1 MVNSEPTSV
10 TERIERF
17 FERVHRERMAGLPI
31 LNPRLAVKL
40 VGPRDWQ
47 GLWIGVLVTPWTM
60 NLIALP
66 GPRCGSPPGSFGT
79 KRDLDLPAGRYEF
92 IAAADPELGPH
103 ETCSLFS
110 PMDAF
115 ADQEGALAMAQAIL
129 TLLFDPTGRSAATD
143 PAAPTPRQGVSRRE
157 LLRTVLGA
165 AAP

>member
-1 MVNSEPTSV
+1 VDNREPASV
-10 TERIERF
+10 SERIECF
-17 FERVHRERMAGLPI
+17 FERVHQERMAGLPI

-40 VGPRDWQ
+40 VGLRDWQ

-60 NLIALP
+60 NLIAVP
-66 GPRCGSPPGSFGT
+66 GPRCGSPPGGFGT

-92 IAAADPELGPH
+92 SAAADPELGPH

-115 ADQEGALAMAQAIL
+115 ADQEAALAMAQAIL
-129 TLLFDPTGRSAATD
+129 TLLFDPAAQPAAAD
-143 PAAPTPRQGVSRRE
+143 PAPRPGLSRRG

>member
-1 MVNSEPTSV
+1 MVNREPASV
-10 TERIERF
+10 TGRIERF

-40 VGPRDWQ
+40 VGLRDWQ

-66 GPRCGSPPGSFGT
+66 GPRCGNPPGGFGT

-129 TLLFDPTGRSAATD
+129 TLFFDPAGQRAAD
-143 PAAPTPRQGVSRRE
+143 PDPRPGLSRRG
-157 LLRTVLGA
+157 LLRTVLGGGVR
-165 AAP
+165 